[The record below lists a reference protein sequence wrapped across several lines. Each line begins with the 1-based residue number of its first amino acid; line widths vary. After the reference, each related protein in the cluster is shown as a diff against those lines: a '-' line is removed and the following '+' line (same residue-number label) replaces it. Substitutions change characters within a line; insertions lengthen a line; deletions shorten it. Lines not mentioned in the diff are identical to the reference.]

1 MSGIFAMS
9 SPTHRRRSSAV
20 SDAPL
25 LGANPPGKGQ
35 CDVLMTGSLWK
46 RRGWHRGSQKAK
58 RFCVLVGPKNPSL
71 RYYLREKDFK
81 AGLAFRK
88 AYDLEGC
95 SLSCPGRSSGNATQ
109 LVIVH
114 PERGQVRCS
123 ASSPHKS
130 NLFMGTRPPSPCA
143 CLGAKAVRSTP
154 CNAPVMAM
162 ADHDDCSQSGL
173 SLLNWLSL
181 PLS

>member
-1 MSGIFAMS
+1 MSGIFATS
-9 SPTHRRRSSAV
+9 SPTHRRRSSAP
-20 SDAPL
+20 SKAPL
-25 LGANPPGKGQ
+25 LPVANPPGKGQ

-71 RYYLREKDFK
+71 RYYIQEKDFK

-95 SLSCPGRSSGNATQ
+95 SLSCPGRSSGNATR

-123 ASSPHKS
+123 PLSKHQ
-130 NLFMGTRPPSPCA
+130 FIIRTGTRPNSCA
-143 CLGAKAVRSTP
+143 CLCRDGEKDALECISGKTVQSTP
-154 CNAPVMAM
+154 CSAPVVAT
-162 ADHDDCSQSGL
+162 ADHDG
-173 SLLNWLSL
+173 
-181 PLS
+181 